1 MLCGLLLSKVPS
13 SIFIIFVMPK
23 VCLTIFSCV
32 IYKYNITFI
41 LFKAVY
47 YETVVKNKLK
57 RTWYSIF
64 YSCMS
69 ANVNRPFKL
78 YKKVNWVPFE
88 NCRLRISRTLSNNNK
103 VEFLKISF
111 LWSCRWIVATLQT
124 NDAPRLTPLTFLVCH
139 TKQIT

>member
-1 MLCGLLLSKVPS
+1 
-13 SIFIIFVMPK
+13 MPK

-32 IYKYNITFI
+32 VYKYNITFI

-78 YKKVNWVPFE
+78 YKKVNWVP
-88 NCRLRISRTLSNNNK
+88 
-103 VEFLKISF
+103 LKIADSESQGLYPTIIKWNF
-111 LWSCRWIVATLQT
+111 WKSLFYEAVGGL
-124 NDAPRLTPLTFLVCH
+124 
-139 TKQIT
+139 

>member
-32 IYKYNITFI
+32 VYKYNITFI

-57 RTWYSIF
+57 RT
-64 YSCMS
+64 
-69 ANVNRPFKL
+69 
-78 YKKVNWVPFE
+78 
-88 NCRLRISRTLSNNNK
+88 
-103 VEFLKISF
+103 
-111 LWSCRWIVATLQT
+111 
-124 NDAPRLTPLTFLVCH
+124 
-139 TKQIT
+139 